1 MKLNNKGFAVTTILY
16 TLLIAFLMFLGA
28 ALAMFSTSSSLISNA
43 NEDLINGTEL
53 NVQQVKLADT
63 SGLDYGTWFGTTV
76 LVKINS
82 RYGTM
87 YWPRDFYNYD
97 TSSGN
102 IGDPKSTL
110 QKVENAEYGEIEG
123 SVNRNI
129 LAACWSGS
137 KYESCNNKN
146 TWTTGNQPIAYKQS
160 SNNVQRLSYINN
172 KSNIVSLSLD
182 NTSQKIINEL
192 QSAADDIIDN
202 GMLDEGSDIRN
213 FISENLQNAI
223 DNNDISILDNVYENS
238 YNGNIN
244 IEVKYDDINK
254 YLTSDISQYLEAK
267 GISFSTSDSSTESS
281 SFKSYII
288 KLNYNSPDGY
298 KDISYNIIDYFYLI
312 RNGSETS
319 TDSIESQDMI
329 NYWYVL
335 DPDASTAQKFLI
347 ALAATATLQ
356 SADNIK
362 QDGYDISKY
371 ALTYLVGTQV
381 YDNNNISSADFDDT
395 PKFLIIVDTI
405 NGLYKNLNLSNIYE

>member
-182 NTSQKIINEL
+182 NTSQKIIN
-192 QSAADDIIDN
+192 
-202 GMLDEGSDIRN
+202 
-213 FISENLQNAI
+213 
-223 DNNDISILDNVYENS
+223 
-238 YNGNIN
+238 
-244 IEVKYDDINK
+244 
-254 YLTSDISQYLEAK
+254 
-267 GISFSTSDSSTESS
+267 
-281 SFKSYII
+281 
-288 KLNYNSPDGY
+288 
-298 KDISYNIIDYFYLI
+298 
-312 RNGSETS
+312 
-319 TDSIESQDMI
+319 
-329 NYWYVL
+329 
-335 DPDASTAQKFLI
+335 
-347 ALAATATLQ
+347 
-356 SADNIK
+356 
-362 QDGYDISKY
+362 
-371 ALTYLVGTQV
+371 
-381 YDNNNISSADFDDT
+381 
-395 PKFLIIVDTI
+395 
-405 NGLYKNLNLSNIYE
+405 